1 MRGLPLLVLL
11 ATSAVPASAQPIRE
25 DPPVELNDT
34 AARREI
40 DKALVGEMLSMLGD
54 MRRDSRRDALRIKE
68 AYRPLMSRAMFDDRE
83 HLQRALESGELV
95 TLPAP
100 ERVGIEPRLT
110 GRSVIGGLDLE
121 HQDLYVTARPA
132 AMGMLLEIARR
143 VQSGPLEVTSMVRS
157 RAYQRALLGRNANAG
172 TDVPTHAMGYAV
184 DIGLLFTS
192 METARELRGVLEQMR
207 ADGKIYFI
215 GERAQLTFH
224 VVPVPSRIGE
234 FERAYTAGLLAAEAY
249 ALHGGELPGAATFE
263 PGEIPPPP
271 GEDDE
276 GSGFWSWLT
285 DLFD

>member
-1 MRGLPLLVLL
+1 MRVLPLLVLL
-11 ATSAVPASAQPIRE
+11 ATSAVSASAQPVPE
-25 DPPVELNDT
+25 EPPVELN
-34 AARREI
+34 APREV
-40 DKALVGEMLSMLGD
+40 DKVLVGQMLSMLSD
-54 MRRDSRRDALRIKE
+54 MRLASRRDALRIKD
-68 AYRPLMSRAMFDDRE
+68 AYRPLMRSTTFQDRE
-83 HLQRALESGELV
+83 HLQRALESGDLV
-95 TLPAP
+95 SLPAP
-100 ERVGIEPRLT
+100 ERVGIQPRLT

-132 AMGMLLEIARR
+132 TMGMLMEIARR

-184 DIGLLFTS
+184 DIGLLFTP

-207 ADGKIYFI
+207 ADGRIYFI

-234 FERAYTAGLLAAEAY
+234 FERAYTTALLAAEAY
-249 ALHGGELPGAATFE
+249 ELHGGELPGAATFE

-271 GEDDE
+271 VEDE
-276 GSGFWSWLT
+276 GRSGFWGWLT
-285 DLFD
+285 GLFD